1 MPFDGSNPVD
11 DVAKAFGAG
20 AGDAMHDTTAI
31 SLPPPPAAARP
42 PGAVSPWKDRLLALL
57 RRVDAYLFPPVPNE
71 PAYVTPAQVLEEAR
85 GLVEERQDW
94 AQGAYVTFGG
104 RYCAIGAVRTAGRCL
119 GDHAAE
125 RAARGLLADAVAR
138 RGFPDVETMNDRS
151 SHRAVLAVFDEA
163 ITVARRAEGE
173 GGVPTRP

>member
-11 DVAKAFGAG
+11 GVAAKAPGAG
-20 AGDAMHDTTAI
+20 EAMRDATTI
-31 SLPPPPAAARP
+31 SLPPPPPAMEHLPGAAA
-42 PGAVSPWKDRLLALL
+42 WKDRLLALL

-71 PAYVTPAQVLEEAR
+71 PADVTPAQVLEEAR

-119 GDHAAE
+119 GDRAAE
-125 RAARGLLADAVAR
+125 RAACDLLADAVAR

-151 SHRAVLAVFDEA
+151 SHRAVLAAFDEA
-163 ITVARRAEGE
+163 IAAAQRAEGE
-173 GGVPTRP
+173 GGEPSRA